1 MPVNVLVV
9 DDEDLFR
16 EDIATLLRLEGYECL
31 TAANGEAAVKA
42 AQAQQPDVVLCDLL
56 MPGISG
62 IETMKRI
69 LRFSPDTRVIILTAH
84 AAIESAVEAFRFGA
98 VDYVVKPAL
107 PEDLIRKINRC
118 AEESRIQQELM
129 YLRREMSEATTGTT
143 IIGESPLV
151 EAVRIMIARV
161 GKSRS
166 HVLITGESG
175 TGKEL
180 VARALHETHCGP
192 RTPFIAVNCAALPRD
207 LLESELFGYVR
218 GAFTNA
224 VRDKPGLF
232 ELASGGT
239 LFLDELFEMPL
250 DLQPKLL
257 RAIEQQEIVRLGA
270 VRPTRVNVRIVAA
283 TNREVKREVDEGRFR
298 EDLYFRLAVV
308 QIPLPPLRNRREDIP
323 MLVEHLLRRLNRKL
337 GRNVANVSAP
347 AMRLLMSAQWRGNVR
362 DMENVLERGILLTDE
377 RTIDVAHLPP
387 ELTGE
392 TVLHAGSD
400 DLRKSVRAYEREH
413 IRQVLDACRGN
424 REEGARRLGVD
435 SSTLYRRI
443 KELTI

>member
-1 MPVNVLVV
+1 MPLNVLVV

-16 EDIATLLRLEGYECL
+16 EDIATLLRLEGHECV

-69 LRFSPDTRVIILTAH
+69 LRLWPDARVIILTAH

-98 VDYVVKPAL
+98 VDYLVKPAL
-107 PEDLIRKINRC
+107 PEDIIRKIQRC
-118 AEESRIQQELM
+118 AEENRAQQELM

-166 HVLITGESG
+166 HILITGESG

-192 RTPFIAVNCAALPRD
+192 RRPFIAVNCAALPRD

-257 RAIEQQEIVRLGA
+257 RAIEQQEILRLGA
-270 VRPTRVNVRIVAA
+270 VRPTRVDVRIVAA

-337 GRNVANVSAP
+337 GRNVACVSAP
-347 AMRLLMSAQWRGNVR
+347 AMRLLMSAHWRGNVR
-362 DMENVLERGILLTDE
+362 ELENILERGILLTDG
-377 RTIDVAHLPP
+377 RTIDVEHLPP

-392 TVLHAGSD
+392 TVLPATSD
-400 DLRKSVRAYEREH
+400 NLRKSVRAYEREH
-413 IRQVLDACRGN
+413 IRQVLEACRGN